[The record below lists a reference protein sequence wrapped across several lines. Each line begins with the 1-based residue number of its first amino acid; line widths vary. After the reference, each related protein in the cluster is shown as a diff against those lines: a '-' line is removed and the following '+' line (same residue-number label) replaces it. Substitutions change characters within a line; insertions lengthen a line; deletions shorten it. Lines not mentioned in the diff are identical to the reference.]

1 MRATLTHLFI
11 VALIL
16 MGCSSDPEENN
27 GGTADTGG
35 DSGGTIDA
43 TVLDLSTDLT
53 RPASCADGPWVATI
67 QGQVVDDT
75 GTGVGAA
82 KVQLCARMQDSGTLR
97 CITPADTGDDG
108 VFGIVIPDE
117 TRCMEKGALR
127 VMLPVSDYATTYFIL
142 ELEDDEIEVELAN
155 DLVLFPTTTATTL
168 PDEGDGSQERTVVYA
183 DGLEIDVTPDDAY
196 LGGDG
201 YSTMAASFWAPS
213 TAGLDFLEGHSDVL
227 GVYAFSP
234 EGNIESS
241 TFPIRIPNNGLLTAD
256 QCADLYVL
264 GGLNCAL
271 SDGEILEEGELVQ
284 FGIGQVEG
292 DFIEAE
298 GDYGLPC
305 FTFLVFAT
313 HSGTCDF

>member
-1 MRATLTHLFI
+1 MRANLTFLFI
-11 VALIL
+11 IALML
-16 MGCSSDPEENN
+16 MGCSDPEENDN
-27 GGTADTGG
+27 GEADATG

-53 RPASCADGPWVATI
+53 RPVSCDTGPWVATI
-67 QGQVVDDT
+67 QGLVVDNA
-75 GTGVGAA
+75 GTGIGAA

-97 CITPADTGDDG
+97 CITPVDTGDDG

-117 TRCMEKGALR
+117 TRCMEKAALR
-127 VMLPVSDYATTYFIL
+127 VMLPVSDYATTYYIVDL
-142 ELEDDEIEVELAN
+142 PDDEAEVELTD
-155 DLVLFPTTTATTL
+155 DLVLFPTTTATIL
-168 PDEGDGSQERTVVYA
+168 PEEGDGSQERTVVYA
-183 DGLEIDVTPDDAY
+183 DGLEIDVTPDDVF

-201 YSTMAASFWAPS
+201 YPTMAASFWAPS
-213 TAGLDFLEGHSDVL
+213 TSGFYFLEDHTDAL

-234 EGNIESS
+234 EGNVGTT
-241 TFPIRIPNNGLLTAD
+241 TFPIRIPNNGFLTAD
-256 QCADLYVL
+256 QCADLHVL

-271 SDGEILEEGELVQ
+271 SDGEVLEEGELVQ

-298 GDYGLPC
+298 GNYGLPC
-305 FTFLVFAT
+305 FTFLVFSP